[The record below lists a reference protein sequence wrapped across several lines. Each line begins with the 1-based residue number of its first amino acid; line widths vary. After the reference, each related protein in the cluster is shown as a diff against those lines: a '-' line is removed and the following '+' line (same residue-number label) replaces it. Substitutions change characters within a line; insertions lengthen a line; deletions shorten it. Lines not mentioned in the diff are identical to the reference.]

1 MNAAASAKPRLRPPG
16 EGLSMVLLMAVMS
29 LLLALLL
36 VLGSEA
42 SVRADFV
49 YGLFIVTSTAL
60 AASGALLSRNEFV
73 AARQWLRARVAPV
86 AGLERAQR
94 QHLRQLFCVWLAC
107 AAPVLLVSN
116 TAAQALAGPAALALL
131 MAAIAVIAEWG

>member
-60 AASGALLSRNEFV
+60 AACGALLSRN
-73 AARQWLRARVAPV
+73 
-86 AGLERAQR
+86 
-94 QHLRQLFCVWLAC
+94 
-107 AAPVLLVSN
+107 
-116 TAAQALAGPAALALL
+116 
-131 MAAIAVIAEWG
+131 